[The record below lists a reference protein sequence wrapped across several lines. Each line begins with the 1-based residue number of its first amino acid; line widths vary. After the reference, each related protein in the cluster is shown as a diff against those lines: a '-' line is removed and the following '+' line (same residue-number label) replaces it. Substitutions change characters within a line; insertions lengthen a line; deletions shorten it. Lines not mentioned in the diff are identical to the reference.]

1 MKTRRTSYAFLMEML
16 WVCAFFLISACIFV
30 LVFAKSERISRD
42 AETLNH
48 AVQAAA
54 NAMEDT
60 FALYEGNAALGQDA
74 TSGSDPSLSG
84 SGMSDSS
91 LDAPGLSNSG
101 LSGAVLDLAA
111 SYSGEDYF
119 MEIDHTVE
127 GSFLSVTVRIL
138 DSRDHSGIYTL
149 EGDRYLAGTAAQSM
163 PKEGIAP

>member
-42 AETLNH
+42 AGTLNR

-60 FALYEGNAALGQDA
+60 FALYEGNVALGQDA
-74 TSGSDPSLSG
+74 TGRSDP
-84 SGMSDSS
+84 
-91 LDAPGLSNSG
+91 G

-111 SYSGEDYF
+111 SYSGKDYF

-138 DSRDHSGIYTL
+138 DSRDRSGIYTL
-149 EGDRYLAGTAAQSM
+149 EGNRYLAGMAVPPM
-163 PKEGIAP
+163 PKEGNTP